1 MESYN
6 EFKKLMKE
14 YNILLDKLLKLE
26 TEKVNIIASDNIEQ
40 LEKQMRIEEAEMLR
54 MRGLDRK
61 REDLLNKMGYEGK
74 TFRQIVESSAADQKS
89 ELQPLYTQMKEKTSR
104 LKELSASTS
113 RMVDSKLV
121 RIESETNR
129 MKGGGANAYD
139 QKGERVPSDS
149 RPRMKPTSA

>member
-1 MESYN
+1 
-6 EFKKLMKE
+6 
-14 YNILLDKLLKLE
+14 
-26 TEKVNIIASDNIEQ
+26 
-40 LEKQMRIEEAEMLR
+40 MRIEEAEMLR